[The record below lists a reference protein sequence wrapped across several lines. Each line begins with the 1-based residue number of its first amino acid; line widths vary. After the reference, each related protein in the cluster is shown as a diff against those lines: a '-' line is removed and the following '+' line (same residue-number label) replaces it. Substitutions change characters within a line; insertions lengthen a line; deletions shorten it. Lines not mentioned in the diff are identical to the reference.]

1 MLKNARAMADNDPSG
16 RPCRNDA
23 PAPVSLAEGNMKR
36 RILLGSLVLIAT
48 MATAA
53 AATTT
58 TKSSSKASKSST
70 KSSTGFESRSASRS
84 DFGLKGLGVAV
95 GYVSPENLDGTFSI
109 GAFAD
114 LGMITPNIGL
124 EPRVDYWGWSQS
136 EFGVEAKVHDVA
148 VGARGKY
155 FFDLRNSPIRPF
167 AGAGMAL
174 HFVGEQVVIPPQ
186 GGFPA
191 VTASDSQTK
200 FGVDLG
206 GGITTPAGPRAN
218 FNAEMWYGIVSDVSQ
233 FSLRAGMSFKL

>member
-1 MLKNARAMADNDPSG
+1 MKRHILLVALALIAATAPAAMA
-16 RPCRNDA
+16 
-23 PAPVSLAEGNMKR
+23 
-36 RILLGSLVLIAT
+36 
-48 MATAA
+48 
-53 AATTT
+53 
-58 TKSSSKASKSST
+58 KSKSSKAASKSTSQPA
-70 KSSTGFESRSASRS
+70 SRSTSRS

-109 GAFAD
+109 GAFAN

-124 EPRVDYWGWSQS
+124 EPRLDYWGWSRS
-136 EFGVEAKVHDVA
+136 EFGVDAKVHDVA
-148 VGARGKY
+148 LGARGKY
-155 FFDLRNSPIRPF
+155 FFDLKNSTIRPF

-191 VTASDSQTK
+191 TTASDSQTK

-206 GGITTPAGPRAN
+206 GGITTPAGPRAD
-218 FNAEMWYGIVSDVSQ
+218 FNAEAWYGIVSDVSQ